1 MKKILILFLITL
13 LISCESK
20 SKNENNYDKN
30 STVYTI
36 LNYELDSHI
45 ESLNEQINH
54 KISVLKNKDFKI
66 GKFDSITKKYF
77 NYLESTITELIEK
90 SGVKDIGNY
99 KNHEKL
105 SSEKVISELFFE
117 NEKHTLKGEEFLNET
132 KSYSKG
138 ILKTTENIFLKKRI
152 ENTVSIYSVYNEKGK
167 EIYLNYHFNYISL
180 ISAITQLKNRQR
192 NILEFENEFLNTMKF
207 EK

>member
-13 LISCESK
+13 VISCESK
-20 SKNENNYDKN
+20 SKNNFDKN

-45 ESLNEQINH
+45 ESLNEQISH
-54 KISVLKNKDFKI
+54 KISFLKNKDLKI
-66 GKFDSITKKYF
+66 RKFDSITKKYF

-99 KNHEKL
+99 ENHKKL
-105 SSEKVISELFFE
+105 SSEKIISELFFK
-117 NEKHTLKGEEFLNET
+117 NEKHTLKGVNFLNET
-132 KSYSKG
+132 KNYSKE
-138 ILKTTENIFLKKRI
+138 ILKITENTFLKKRI
-152 ENTVSIYSVYNEKGK
+152 KNTISIYSVYNKKGK

-192 NILEFENEFLNTMKF
+192 NILEFENEFLNTIKF